1 MDMKKKY
8 SLGWFLLFCSI
19 TIYSTSATT
28 TPLGIA
34 STTKITASSTTIA
47 TVAKSTTV
55 TGFSSSTP
63 VVLCA
68 TLLTT
73 LSRRQETPEVM
84 TLQSF
89 LSEKGFLQATPN
101 GYFGAGT
108 LASVKAFQKSKA
120 ITPTGVVGTITRGA
134 IAKETCIRPLSQ
146 KIISSIVSSSSLPQ
160 VQVTSS
166 SSTKVTTIA
175 TSTRISTPIATTTQ
189 QSIATSTIIVPVLVT
204 PTSSSL
210 RNAKRREHIGV
221 LLKALY
227 ARYNDS
233 RGTHPVSI
241 TDIPIELCVVPPVV
255 LATGTTTEVAVLETP
270 VSPCATFVDVSYLS
284 PSYLPTIPRD
294 PSLATTSMLLGYTI
308 TRSEYN
314 DITIAAKNPE
324 DGALI
329 QARCNFNGYC
339 KDMKYISNIAFKKPV
354 ITSFN
359 RSSFLRDSIPVTP
372 IIITGKNFTGSNSIK
387 LISNYSSKEYFLGYA
402 SSTDGVTVAITPSM
416 LNQLFPCGAGCVEK
430 LPLGEFSISVT
441 NEGGESNNFYI
452 TLQGFTTSTVATH
465 NDTSII
471 PNSTSVKVAEITLGT
486 AVTLGIQS
494 LMLTSTSS
502 VSTLPSVVKNFVLK
516 EHSTGL
522 VRASGGTTLSFPDE
536 RIYENNSKVYDL
548 YVDVG
553 EALAGYGGFITY
565 GGYFLATDPFFL
577 LGMNIPIKEFSFSVS
592 Y

>member
-1 MDMKKKY
+1 MKKKY
-8 SLGWFLLFCSI
+8 SLGWFLLFSSI
-19 TIYSTSATT
+19 TIFSSSATT

-34 STTKITASSTTIA
+34 STTKTTTSSTTITTA
-47 TVAKSTTV
+47 TKLTTFL
-55 TGFSSSTP
+55 GISSSTP

-68 TLLTT
+68 TLRGT
-73 LSRRQETPEVM
+73 LSRRQESSDIL

-101 GYFGAGT
+101 GYFGVGT

-120 ITPTGVVGTITRGA
+120 IMQTGVVGKMTRDA
-134 IAKETCIRPLSQ
+134 IAKEICTRPLSQ
-146 KIISSIVSSSSLPQ
+146 HVTPSLIVGSSSLPQ
-160 VQVTSS
+160 VQATTS
-166 SSTKVTTIA
+166 SSTKATTVA
-175 TSTRISTPIATTTQ
+175 TSTRISTPIATTIQ
-189 QSIATSTIIVPVLVT
+189 QSVATSTSNVPVLLT

-210 RNAKRREHIGV
+210 RNTKRREHIGA

-227 ARYNDS
+227 VRYNDS

-241 TDIPIELCVVPPVV
+241 TDIPIELCVKPPSVI
-255 LATGTTTEVAVLETP
+255 ASGTSTEVAVLETP

-284 PSYLPTIPRD
+284 PSYLLTIPRD

-324 DGALI
+324 DKAIL
-329 QARCNFNGYC
+329 QAKCNFNSYC
-339 KDMKYISNIAFKKPV
+339 KDIKYISNIIYKKPV
-354 ITSFN
+354 ITSFS

-372 IIITGKNFTGSNSIK
+372 ITITGKNFTGNNSIK

-416 LNQLFPCGAGCVEK
+416 LNQLFPCGATCNEK

-452 TLQGFTTSTVATH
+452 TLQGFTTSTVSSH

-494 LMLTSTSS
+494 LVLTSTSS
-502 VSTLPSVVKNFVLK
+502 VGTLPPVVKNFVLK
-516 EHSTGL
+516 EHSTGQA
-522 VRASGGTTLSFPDE
+522 RATGGTTLTFSDE

-553 EALAGYGGFITY
+553 EVLAGYGGFITY
-565 GGYFLATDPFFL
+565 GGYFLATDPFFSL
-577 LGMNIPIKEFSFSVS
+577 DMNIPIKEFSFSVS